1 MLTNIISCGS
11 SDTGLGISAFAANA
25 LHSAVPQTSE
35 TQHIELLPGFQFTAV
50 KKTGQITWKIIC
62 VSVKRGE
69 GRLCLFLINL
79 QTYIAFQNSPEFHC
93 SFTLKLLL
101 FFFSYVFVLYGFL
114 FRTLEQ
120 QKLLSC

>member
-79 QTYIAFQNSPEFHC
+79 CKLILHFKIVPNSTVALHRSC
-93 SFTLKLLL
+93 Y
-101 FFFSYVFVLYGFL
+101 FFF
-114 FRTLEQ
+114 
-120 QKLLSC
+120 